1 MHWEDVYT
9 NKDLN
14 KVSWVQDKPNTSL
27 ELIAQ
32 INLEKSAKII
42 DIAGGNSNLVDYL
55 LAEGYKDVSVL
66 DISNEALEVSK
77 KRLGNQAKN
86 VEWIVTDILQFESEK
101 KYDLW
106 HDRAGF
112 HFLTQ
117 EKDIKTY
124 KNILE
129 KTKPRFLIIG
139 TFSEKG
145 PNKCSGLPI
154 QQYSTQELA
163 ECFSDSYQLLESKNV
178 NHTTPTGNVQNFS
191 FCSFKRRA

>member
-14 KVSWVQDKPNTSL
+14 KVSWVQDKPNASL

-77 KRLGNQAKN
+77 KKIRK
-86 VEWIVTDILQFESEK
+86 S
-101 KYDLW
+101 
-106 HDRAGF
+106 
-112 HFLTQ
+112 
-117 EKDIKTY
+117 
-124 KNILE
+124 
-129 KTKPRFLIIG
+129 
-139 TFSEKG
+139 S
-145 PNKCSGLPI
+145 
-154 QQYSTQELA
+154 
-163 ECFSDSYQLLESKNV
+163 
-178 NHTTPTGNVQNFS
+178 
-191 FCSFKRRA
+191 